1 MTSWGTHVTL
11 SDIAEQAESSR
22 HLKVGTTEDITDTG
36 SCSVYDGG
44 DKAQLKATGRP
55 TAKQLHQEPHATAA
69 AENLLVSH
77 TGDRFQGSS
86 YPSRHSDTLDIE
98 TLNEY
103 GVEDQSGV
111 ADFANCIRKSF
122 HHDESTRRFL
132 PYDKL
137 DQLVTRER
145 VCIELRRD
153 LSCPESYVEA
163 YADQIWG
170 RSYLE
175 LTRGDPFRVTS
186 RSRHTS
192 HTTMRRLFAI
202 LAFMDLLP
210 LIVDFIKSKIYDR
223 HLPFTF
229 NDNDQGGRSATYT
242 LGDTKGSTMIF
253 NKWKPS
259 HVDHFK
265 TLQWQ
270 FLAPFFSFTDRPPHY
285 VLLDNVPLPF
295 NYDADEPVNG
305 GYSEVRK
312 ITIHRAHYDD
322 KKNKV
327 RSQLHF
333 QCATKHIMTTYV
345 DISFP
350 RIAH

>member
-1 MTSWGTHVTL
+1 MTSWGTQVTR

-22 HLKVGTTEDITDTG
+22 HLKVETTEAITDTG

-55 TAKQLHQEPHATAA
+55 TKEQLHQEPHASAA

-77 TGDRFQGSS
+77 TGDRFHGSS
-86 YPSRHSDTLDIE
+86 YPSLHSDTLDIE
-98 TLNEY
+98 TINEY
-103 GVEDQSGV
+103 SVEEQSGV

-145 VCIELRRD
+145 VCIELRRH
-153 LSCPESYVEA
+153 LPCPESCIEV

-170 RSYLE
+170 RSSLAV
-175 LTRGDPFRVTS
+175 TRGDPFRETS
-186 RSRHTS
+186 TRRIS

-210 LIVDFIKSKIYDR
+210 LIVDFIESKIYDR

-229 NDNDQGGRSATYT
+229 NDNDQGGTSATYT
-242 LGDTKGSTMIF
+242 LGDTKGSTTVF
-253 NKWKPS
+253 NNWKPS

-270 FLAPFFSFTDRPPHY
+270 FLSPFFSFADRPPHY

-295 NYDADEPVNG
+295 NYDGDEPVNG

-322 KKNKV
+322 KKSKV
-327 RSQLHF
+327 RSHLHF
-333 QCATKHIMTTYV
+333 QYPTQHIMTTYV
-345 DISFP
+345 DISSP